1 MKNENNEEWL
11 KNSARLFNKLSGK
24 KFTYSLYMRMEEL
37 RDRCEPYIDAYRDG
51 KVKINENNAH
61 GWALFIDAFA
71 IGDKEELLDRL
82 QNSVSFDVRNYIAKE
97 KSSFWKNL
105 FVREIKENKHHN
117 SLVKKKIKNVWS
129 KWGSKIKTAI
139 VSSVIILG
147 GIGIAKSCDDS
158 DKNDNLIVNSKKTSV
173 KKDSVGGLDVVAWK
187 EVAVDSVR
195 YAEAQKH
202 NLNKED
208 SIDVK
213 YQKIWNNFYDIR
225 VEMFS
230 SSKEKE
236 KLYTQIDEQLKKGIF
251 ELKDGISKERIAYC
265 YYIYKE
271 YGVNS
276 SIKNV
281 IFADKKV
288 DSKTMQQFYD
298 DIMSAGEKGLGVKE
312 KAQKIK
318 GNKLTNYSKLDRASS
333 NLKMKS
339 VKNLKELRDFKK
351 MYKNM

>member
-11 KNSARLFNKLSGK
+11 KNTARLYNKLYDK
-24 KFTYSLYMRMEEL
+24 KFTIKRYCKMESIRIYAEKFL
-37 RDRCEPYIDAYRDG
+37 TKFRDNDVE
-51 KVKINENNAH
+51 INEKNAR

-129 KWGSKIKTAI
+129 RWGSKIKTAI
-139 VSSVIILG
+139 VSFVIILG

-158 DKNDNLIVNSKKTSV
+158 DKNDNLIINNNKTSV
-173 KKDSVGGLDVVAWK
+173 KKDSVGLDVVAWK

-288 DSKTMQQFYD
+288 DSSTLELFYD

-318 GNKLTNYSKLDRASS
+318 GNKLTNYSKSDRASHE
-333 NLKMKS
+333 LKKKS
-339 VKNLKELRDFKK
+339 IKNLKELHDFKK

>member
-11 KNSARLFNKLSGK
+11 RNSARLFNKLSGK

-71 IGDKEELLDRL
+71 IGGKDKLLDDL
-82 QNSVSFDVRNYIAKE
+82 QMKVDFDVKEYIAKE
-97 KSSFWKNL
+97 KKSFWNNL
-105 FVREIKENKHHN
+105 FVKKNTKHKHKKGK
-117 SLVKKKIKNVWS
+117 VKNKIKKVWS

-158 DKNDNLIVNSKKTSV
+158 DKNDNLIVNSNKTSV
-173 KKDSVGGLDVVAWK
+173 KKDSVGLDVVAWK

-230 SSKEKE
+230 SSKEKDN
-236 KLYTQIDEQLKKGIF
+236 LYAKIDKQIKDGFL
-251 ELKDGISKERIAYC
+251 ELKDGISKERVAYC
-265 YYIYKE
+265 YLIYKE
-271 YGVNS
+271 YGIKS
-276 SIKNV
+276 SIKDV

-288 DSKTMQQFYD
+288 DSSTLELFYD

-312 KAQKIK
+312 KAQKQ
-318 GNKLTNYSKLDRASS
+318 NKNGLTNYSKLDRASS